1 MRVEL
6 RIPTPTRVSDLRS
19 LLAVA
24 GDSDPEVYVQ
34 TVGTKAVLY
43 LVKRVDD
50 GRGMGKVLAERTI
63 STLPEEA

>member
-1 MRVEL
+1 MRIEL
-6 RIPTPTRVSDLRS
+6 RIPTPTRASDLRS

-34 TVGTKAVLY
+34 MDCNEAVLY

-50 GRGMGKVLAERTI
+50 GRGMGKVIAQRTI

>member
-6 RIPTPTRVSDLRS
+6 RIPTPTRASDLRS
-19 LLAVA
+19 LLTVA

-34 TVGTKAVLY
+34 LEGNDAVLY

-50 GRGMGKVLAERTI
+50 GRGMGKVIAQRTI

>member
-6 RIPTPTRVSDLRS
+6 RIPTPTRASDLRR
-19 LLAVA
+19 LLASA

-34 TVGTKAVLY
+34 MEGSDAVLY

-50 GRGMGKVLAERTI
+50 GRGMGKVIAQRTI

>member
-6 RIPTPTRVSDLRS
+6 RIPTPTLASDLRS

-34 TVGTKAVLY
+34 MDGGEAVLY
-43 LVKRVDD
+43 LVKRIDD
-50 GRGMGKVLAERTI
+50 GRGMGKVIAQRTI
-63 STLPEEA
+63 SALPEDA

>member
-6 RIPTPTRVSDLRS
+6 RIPTPTRASDLRS

-34 TVGTKAVLY
+34 MEGADAVLY
-43 LVKRVDD
+43 LVQRVDD
-50 GRGMGKVLAERTI
+50 GRGMGKVLACRTI
-63 STLPEEA
+63 STLPQEA